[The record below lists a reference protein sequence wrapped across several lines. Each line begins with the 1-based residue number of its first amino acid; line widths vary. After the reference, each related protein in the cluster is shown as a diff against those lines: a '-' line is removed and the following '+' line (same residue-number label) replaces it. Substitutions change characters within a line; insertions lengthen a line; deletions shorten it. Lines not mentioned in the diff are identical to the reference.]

1 MPGDAGVEDIG
12 GQEIVTLEKPEAG
25 GGHDEM
31 EKPGLAADRAIT
43 LDRFDFGRRHNLEAN
58 SPAVA
63 AAKVANQWFLR

>member
-1 MPGDAGVEDIG
+1 
-12 GQEIVTLEKPEAG
+12 
-25 GGHDEM
+25 M